1 MKGKR
6 PSTVNALRAE
16 ILSDE
21 KQLTPYV
28 EQRLI
33 SQLGGLIDRVLT
45 ERQLTQTK
53 LAQAVQM
60 YQPDLNALIRGRAEH
75 IPTIPTLR
83 RLSAGLGVAIAIHID
98 PNGTIQLTEAKAAPA
113 DSDAAEPH
121 YEAAG

>member
-6 PSTVNALRAE
+6 PNIVNALRAE

-45 ERQLTQTK
+45 ERQQS
-53 LAQAVQM
+53 
-60 YQPDLNALIRGRAEH
+60 QPARWPQQDRKH
-75 IPTIPTLR
+75 T
-83 RLSAGLGVAIAIHID
+83 
-98 PNGTIQLTEAKAAPA
+98 
-113 DSDAAEPH
+113 
-121 YEAAG
+121 